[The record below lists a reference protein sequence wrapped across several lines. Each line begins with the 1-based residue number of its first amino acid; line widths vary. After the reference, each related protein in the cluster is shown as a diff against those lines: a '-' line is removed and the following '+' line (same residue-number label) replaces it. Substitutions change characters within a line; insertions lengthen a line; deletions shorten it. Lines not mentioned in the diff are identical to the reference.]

1 MSTSVRDQPDRCRN
15 CGTELPPHLLRCPGC
30 QALVNAE
37 QLQRLAQEASAADTA
52 GDVPRAVERWQTAL
66 SLLPGDAPQ
75 AATIRNRL
83 EDLDRRL
90 RTSPALPAQGEKP
103 KHGSRGWLGGIG
115 AAILL
120 ALGKIKFLL
129 LGLTKL
135 STLFSMIAFF
145 GVYWSI
151 WGWKFALGFVLTI
164 YIHEMGHVFALRHYG
179 IHASAPMFIP
189 GVGAFVRLHSY
200 PPTPAQDA
208 RVGLAGPLWGTGA
221 AIICWLAFQVTHE
234 SYWGAL
240 AHVTAVINLFN
251 LIPVWQLDGARGIR
265 PLNQWQRIG
274 LLAAVVGA
282 YFVFREGVL
291 LPVGVLLAY
300 HSFRKTD
307 EQGDWAAFQL
317 FAALL
322 LVLAL
327 LSSVRVPGLTI

>member
-1 MSTSVRDQPDRCRN
+1 MNTFVRDQPGRCRN
-15 CGTELPPHLLRCPGC
+15 CGTELAPNLLRCPGC
-30 QALVNAE
+30 HALVHAE
-37 QLQRLAQEASAADTA
+37 QLQSLAQEASAADTA
-52 GDVPRAVERWQTAL
+52 GDLPRALERWQTAL
-66 SLLPGDAPQ
+66 TLLPRDAPQ
-75 AATIRNRL
+75 AVTIKNRV

-90 RTSPALPAQGEKP
+90 RTAPAPAAIARSPSSQ
-103 KHGSRGWLGGIG
+103 RGWWASIG

-120 ALGKIKFLL
+120 ALSKLKFLL

-135 STLFSMIAFF
+135 STFFSMLAFF

-189 GVGAFVRLHSY
+189 GFGALIRMKSY

-208 RVGLAGPLWGTGA
+208 RVGLAGPLWGCGA
-221 AIICWLAFQVTHE
+221 AIVCWLAFQVTHE

-265 PLNQWQRIG
+265 SLSQWQRIG
-274 LLAAVVGA
+274 LLGLVVGCW
-282 YFVFREGVL
+282 FVFREGML
-291 LPVGVLLAY
+291 LPIGVLLAF
-300 HSFRKTD
+300 HCFRKTD
-307 EQGDWAAFQL
+307 AHGDWAALQL
-317 FAALL
+317 FAALIL
-322 LVLAL
+322 ALAL

>member
-1 MSTSVRDQPDRCRN
+1 MNTSVRDQPGRCRN
-15 CGTELPPHLLRCPGC
+15 CGTELAPHLLRCPGC

-37 QLQRLAQEASAADTA
+37 QLQRLAAEASAADSA

-66 SLLPGDAPQ
+66 SLLPMDAPQ
-75 AATIRNRL
+75 VATIKNRL

-90 RTSPALPAQGEKP
+90 RTGPAVPAPIDKP
-103 KHGSRGWLGGIG
+103 RHGSRGWLGGIG

-120 ALGKIKFLL
+120 ALSKIKFLL

-221 AIICWLAFQVTHE
+221 AVICWLAFQVSHE

-240 AHVTAVINLFN
+240 AQVTAVINLFN

-282 YFVFREGVL
+282 YFLFREGVL
-291 LPVGVLLAY
+291 LPVGALLAF

-307 EQGDWAAFQL
+307 AHGDWAAFQL
-317 FAALL
+317 FAALI